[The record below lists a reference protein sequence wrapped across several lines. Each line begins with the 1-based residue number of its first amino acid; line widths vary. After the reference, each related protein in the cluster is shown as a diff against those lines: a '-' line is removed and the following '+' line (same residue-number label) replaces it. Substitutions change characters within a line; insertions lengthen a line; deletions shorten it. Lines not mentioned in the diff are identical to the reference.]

1 MSRKDNN
8 TIDDDDDNN
17 NKNNFDKSQKC
28 AQDNDIIIR
37 TEIGFKMRTIWSVLA
52 SAAVVVAAMFLQISE
67 SNRRTLTVGEA

>member
-8 TIDDDDDNN
+8 TIDDDDDD
-17 NKNNFDKSQKC
+17 KNNFDKSQKC

-37 TEIGFKMRTIWSVLA
+37 TEIDFKMRTIWSVLA

>member
-37 TEIGFKMRTIWSVLA
+37 TEIDFKMRTIWSVLA
-52 SAAVVVAAMFLQISE
+52 SAAVVAAMFLQISE